1 MAILVNA
8 RFLSRRVTGVE
19 RYAHAITS
27 RLGAHVHLVRPPV
40 EGNAAG
46 HCWEQIGLPA
56 QMGRGDLL
64 WSPANTGP
72 LLVSRQVVTVH
83 DVSPL
88 DHPEWFHPRFA
99 AWYRFLVPRLARR
112 ARHVLTVSEFSK
124 RRIVARLGVD
134 ERRVTVVPCGVDPLF
149 GSISS
154 SDAASYAAA
163 HGLRHDGYVLAV
175 GTLEPRKNLPALLR
189 AWTAVGPHVP
199 PFTLVI
205 VGTTGRQFAEAN
217 LGSLPSTVRLTGAV
231 DDAALACLYAGAR
244 ALVMPS
250 RYEGFGLPVLEAMAS
265 GVPVIATDAGALP
278 EVTGGAAL
286 LVPPDDEGALAQTIG
301 QLLTTPALAS
311 ELRVRGM
318 TRAAAF
324 SWDRSAAAIG
334 ALLGAEE
341 SR

>member
-19 RYAHAITS
+19 RYARAITS

-40 EGNAAG
+40 EGHAAG
-46 HCWEQIGLPA
+46 HCWEQIALPA

-72 LLVSRQVVTVH
+72 LFVSRQVVTVH

-88 DHPEWFHPRFA
+88 DHPEWFHPTFA
-99 AWYRFLVPRLARR
+99 AWYRFLMPRLARR
-112 ARHVLTVSEFSK
+112 ARRVLTVSEFSK

-134 ERRVTVVPCGVDPLF
+134 EARVTVVPCGVDALF
-149 GSISS
+149 GSISATA
-154 SDAASYAAA
+154 AASYAAA
-163 HGLRHDGYVLAV
+163 HGLRRDGYVLAV

-189 AWTAVGPHVP
+189 AWTAVHPDVSP
-199 PFTLVI
+199 LTLVI
-205 VGTTGRQFAEAN
+205 VGTTGRHFARAN
-217 LGSLPSTVRLTGAV
+217 LGSLPTTVQLTGAV
-231 DDAALACLYAGAR
+231 DDTALACLYAGAR

-265 GVPVIATDAGALP
+265 GVPVIAAEAGALP

-286 LVPPDDEGALAQTIG
+286 LVPPDDEGALVRAIG
-301 QLLTTPALAS
+301 QLLTTPTLAS
-311 ELRVRGM
+311 ELRSRGL

-334 ALLGAEE
+334 ALLEAEAA
-341 SR
+341 R